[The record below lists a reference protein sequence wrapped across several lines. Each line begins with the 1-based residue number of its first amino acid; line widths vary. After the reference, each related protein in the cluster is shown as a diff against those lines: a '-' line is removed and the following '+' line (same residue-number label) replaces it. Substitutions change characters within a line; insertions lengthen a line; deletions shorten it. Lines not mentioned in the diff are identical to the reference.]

1 MLAWFRSLAT
11 ALASR
16 SLASQMMALLLIIY
30 LLLMVLLALHW
41 SDEPDLVDTMAKTL
55 ASQPNAQAIPG
66 VITTGAIIQTAEIL
80 LNKKGGYMSNDIA
93 PPGIFL
99 DNMPNWEL
107 GVLVQLR
114 DMVRIM
120 RNDLSRS
127 QSQSKTNQNLTAAEN
142 HFFFENKRYWLPST
156 ESQYQKGIKELQAY
170 QGALANQS
178 NQNAWFFAR
187 ADNLVSWL
195 LTVETRLGDL
205 SQQLSLSTN
214 PRQLNLD
221 STTALARKAA
231 EEIQQ
236 PTPWYKIDD
245 IFYQARGQTYALIHI
260 LHAIEQDFKEVLK
273 DKNALVSLRQI
284 TKQLEATQDPVWSP
298 VILNGSG
305 LGFLANHSLVMS
317 SYISRANAGLIDLRQ
332 LLADG

>member
-1 MLAWFRSLAT
+1 MLAWLRLLGA
-11 ALASR
+11 AS
-16 SLASQMMALLLIIY
+16 ASQWLVLLSIYPLIII
-30 LLLMVLLALHW
+30 LLALHW
-41 SDEPDLVDTMAKTL
+41 SNEPELVDTVAKTL
-55 ASQPNAQAIPG
+55 AKHPRAEAVPG

-80 LNKKGGYMSNDIA
+80 LNKTGGYLSNDIT
-93 PPGIFL
+93 PPSIFL
-99 DNMPNWEL
+99 DNIPNWEF

-127 QSQSKTNQNLTAAEN
+127 QSQSKTNPNLTDAEN
-142 HFFFENKRYWLPST
+142 HFFFENERFWLPST
-156 ESQYQKGIKELQAY
+156 ESQYQKGIKELKAY
-170 QGALANQS
+170 QGELADKS
-178 NQNAWFFAR
+178 NQNARFFAR

-214 PRQLNLD
+214 QRQLSLD
-221 STTALARKAA
+221 STTALAGEAA
-231 EEIQQ
+231 EGTQQ
-236 PTPWYKIDD
+236 LTPWYKIDD
-245 IFYQARGQTYALIHI
+245 IFYQARGQAYALIHI